1 MKKEEAGAM
10 GKAVKRRE
18 REAKIFIGSLGGNS
32 RRGSWKADAHRPPY
46 ATATKRNAPT
56 VSSTAAHHMSDT

>member
-18 REAKIFIGSLGGNS
+18 REAKIFIGSLGNS